1 VNARSGWAAPRPRSW
16 AGGAVWMVS
25 GATPGLSTGLVFPET
40 TGGVAIYSGDTMIH
54 VYKRATEPFSPWG
67 ALRAGGPN
75 NIAHHVKARYLVLWN
90 VEVVRSEGAWHY
102 VFTFD
107 ARDTLELGVLAQAI
121 SGRNARYRDD
131 MDWKKFLGKDWQLV
145 DEHHVFQALKANPGP
160 LPGEVLISDVKVRQ
174 APFPLP
180 A

>member
-1 VNARSGWAAPRPRSW
+1 
-16 AGGAVWMVS
+16 
-25 GATPGLSTGLVFPET
+25 
-40 TGGVAIYSGDTMIH
+40 MIH
-54 VYKRATEPFSPWG
+54 VYKRTTEPFSPWG

-75 NIAHHVKARYLVLWN
+75 TIARNVKARYLVLWN

-131 MDWKKFLGKDWQLV
+131 MDWRKFLGDDWQLV

-160 LPGEVLISDVKVRQ
+160 LAGEVLISDVRVRPT
-174 APFPLP
+174 PFPLP